1 MLWNPHT
8 AILSSPRPPRIRMK
22 SQVKWGLGL
31 ILLGAILLP
40 VGFPFLLI
48 YAVPLILI
56 GIALIIFRNRE
67 DRIEQ
72 VQE

>member
-1 MLWNPHT
+1 
-8 AILSSPRPPRIRMK
+8 MK
-22 SQVKWGLGL
+22 SQVKWGLGMIL
-31 ILLGAILLP
+31 IGAILLP
-40 VGFPFLLI
+40 FGFPFLLF

>member
-1 MLWNPHT
+1 
-8 AILSSPRPPRIRMK
+8 MK

-40 VGFPFLLI
+40 IGFPFLLI

-56 GIALIIFRNRE
+56 GAALIIFRNRE
-67 DRIEQ
+67 DQIEQ